1 MYVLIAGS
9 RKSEICPDHFPILT
23 PGHTWRG
30 LFSPKPSTV
39 GGIWYENGEN
49 GGSGNDSHS
58 RGHVLRKSSINHV
71 GCRKIGYGL
80 LRMRFLGYDPTV
92 VKPKVLTSER
102 ELTEQVSLEKR
113 YREGLQPP
121 DAVKRTGGLAEQC

>member
-1 MYVLIAGS
+1 MYVLNAGS
-9 RKSEICPDHFPILT
+9 RKEICPDHFPILT

-58 RGHVLRKSSINHV
+58 RGHVLGFPQRNHV

-121 DAVKRTGGLAEQC
+121 DAVKRTGGLAEQ

>member
-1 MYVLIAGS
+1 MPGS
-9 RKSEICPDHFPILT
+9 LSNPAHRITDC
-23 PGHTWRG
+23 G

-121 DAVKRTGGLAEQC
+121 DAVKRTGGLAEQCIKK